1 VTQDPAP
8 SYRALLA
15 VPTLPRIL
23 LSMALARIAGAMV
36 SIAIILFT
44 LSHYQSPELAGLV
57 TFVSI
62 VPGLLVSPIA
72 GALLDRH
79 GRTRLVVFDYL
90 VGAASLVLIGAL
102 ALADDLPA
110 WLLVAIS
117 AASSLTSPLSNTG
130 LRSLFPIIVPPPLW
144 TRVNAIDSNGY
155 LASTLIG
162 PPIAAAMVQFI
173 GGPVTL
179 MIVGVV
185 FAVAAVILVG
195 TTDPTTG
202 PTSGRSLLRES
213 WEGLRYTWSNRTIRG
228 LAFSMS
234 TLNLSGGVM
243 TIVLPIIVLD
253 RLHESEAF
261 VGAAWAIAGLCG
273 MLTGLWFG
281 RLDSHGRE
289 KGWLVWSMLG
299 SGVAF
304 AILLANLSIPA
315 LLLAMAVTGLLNGP
329 LDIALFTIR
338 QRRTDPAW
346 LGRAIAVSA
355 SLNFSGYPF
364 GSALTGVLVDRSLD
378 LAILLGVVACVAA
391 AFLAWWQI
399 PGHRDAMRESATS
412 GTLADG

>member
-1 VTQDPAP
+1 
-8 SYRALLA
+8 
-15 VPTLPRIL
+15 
-23 LSMALARIAGAMV
+23 MAIARIAGAMV
-36 SIAIILFT
+36 SVAIILFT
-44 LSHYQSPELAGLV
+44 LAHYQSAELAGIV

-90 VGAASLVLIGAL
+90 VGAGSLVLIGVL

-130 LRSLFPIIVPPPLW
+130 LRSLFPIIVPEHLW

-179 MIVGVV
+179 IVVGAL
-185 FAVAAVILVG
+185 FAVAAVILFG
-195 TTDPTTG
+195 TTDPSSG
-202 PTSGRSLLRES
+202 PSTGRSLLRES
-213 WEGLRYTWSNRTIRG
+213 WEGLIYTWRNRTIRG

-234 TLNLSGGVM
+234 ALNVSGGVM
-243 TIVLPIIVLD
+243 TIVVPIIVLD
-253 RLHESEAF
+253 RLHESAGF
-261 VGAAWAIAGLCG
+261 VGAAWAVSGACG
-273 MLTGLWFG
+273 MVTGLWFG

-289 KGWLVWSMLG
+289 KSWLVWSMFG
-299 SGVAF
+299 SGL
-304 AILLANLSIPA
+304 AIAVLLFNLSIPV
-315 LLLAMAVTGLLNGP
+315 LLLSMAVTGLLNGP

-355 SLNFSGYPF
+355 SLNFSGYPI
-364 GSALTGVLVDRSLD
+364 GSAVSGALVERSLA
-378 LAILLGVVACVAA
+378 LAIGVGVAA
-391 AFLAWWQI
+391 CFVAALFAWWQI
-399 PGHRDAMRESATS
+399 PTYPPEEPAAPT
-412 GTLADG
+412 

>member
-1 VTQDPAP
+1 
-8 SYRALLA
+8 
-15 VPTLPRIL
+15 
-23 LSMALARIAGAMV
+23 MV

-44 LSHYQSPELAGLV
+44 LTEYRSAELAGIV

-62 VPGLLVSPIA
+62 VPGLIVSPIA

-90 VGAASLVLIGAL
+90 VGAGSLVLIGAL
-102 ALADDLPA
+102 ALAGDLPA

-117 AASSLTSPLSNTG
+117 AASSLTSPLSHTG
-130 LRSLFPIIVPPPLW
+130 LRSLFPIIVPPHLW
-144 TRVNAIDSNGY
+144 SRVNAIDSNGY

-179 MIVGVV
+179 IFVGIL
-185 FAVAAVILVG
+185 FAVAAVILFG

-202 PTSGRSLLRES
+202 PTTGRSLLRES

-234 TLNLSGGVM
+234 ALNLSGGVM

-253 RLHESEAF
+253 RLHESEGF
-261 VGAAWAIAGLCG
+261 VGAAWAVAGLCG
-273 MLTGLWFG
+273 ILTGLWFG
-281 RLDSHGRE
+281 RVDSHGRE
-289 KGWLVWSMLG
+289 KRWLVWSMFG
-299 SGVAF
+299 SGLAF
-304 AILLANLSIPA
+304 AVLLANLSIPA
-315 LLLAMAVTGLLNGP
+315 LLLSMALTGLLNGP

-338 QRRTDPAW
+338 QRRVDPAW

-355 SLNFSGYPF
+355 SLNFSGYPI
-364 GSALTGVLVDRSLD
+364 GSAISGALVGRSLE
-378 LAILLGVVACVAA
+378 LAIVVGVAA
-391 AFLAWWQI
+391 CFVAAFFAWWQI
-399 PGHRDAMRESATS
+399 PDQVSAMRES
-412 GTLADG
+412 GT